1 MSISEEAVVKCDCK
15 VDDGGSSADS
25 RGIDVVMEHI
35 MKEEGGDA
43 VVRIFRRQFVS
54 TVTCNYFYYLFYFI
68 LFYFILSVDVPL
80 LFELIYRPT

>member
-25 RGIDVVMEHI
+25 RGNSGIDVVMEHI
-35 MKEEGGDA
+35 IKEEGGDA

-54 TVTCNYFYYLFYFI
+54 TCRRCNWG
-68 LFYFILSVDVPL
+68 
-80 LFELIYRPT
+80 